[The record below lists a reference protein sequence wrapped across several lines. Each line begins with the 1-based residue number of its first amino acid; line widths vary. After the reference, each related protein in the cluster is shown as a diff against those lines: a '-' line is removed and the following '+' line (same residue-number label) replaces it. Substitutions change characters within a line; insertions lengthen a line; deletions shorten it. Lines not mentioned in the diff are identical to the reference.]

1 MLHQHK
7 AVSVDAGSSIQPTS
21 SGIFSVN
28 SSFIQPGTTLPP
40 TSGSIFQSAGN
51 PTQSGVFGQTKASAV
66 NSASVFG
73 NTNNSTGQSRD
84 LFGVSSAGQATA
96 FGMNLIGLPSAT
108 PSGRIFSSESKP
120 QKESSTVSESRDSLV
135 SIFKSTW

>member
-28 SSFIQPGTTLPP
+28 SSFIQPGTTLSP

-51 PTQSGVFGQTKASAV
+51 PTRSGVFGQTKASAT
-66 NSASVFG
+66 SVFG
-73 NTNNSTGQSRD
+73 NTNNSTGQSGD

-120 QKESSTVSESRDSLV
+120 QKESSTVSESSDSLV

>member
-28 SSFIQPGTTLPP
+28 SSFIQPGTTLSP

-51 PTQSGVFGQTKASAV
+51 PTQSGVFGQTKASA
-66 NSASVFG
+66 ASVFG